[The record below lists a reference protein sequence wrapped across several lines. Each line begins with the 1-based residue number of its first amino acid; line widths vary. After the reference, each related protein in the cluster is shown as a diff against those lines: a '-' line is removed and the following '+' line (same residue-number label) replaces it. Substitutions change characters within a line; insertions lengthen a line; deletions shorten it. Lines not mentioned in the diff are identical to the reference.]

1 MPCMFTNIFIMEKDI
16 MFKVLWISVSG
27 AWSLYENL
35 NSHSVLR
42 LVRQERFGETDFA
55 LTFRG
60 FN

>member
-35 NSHSVLR
+35 SHSVLR